1 MSSLRFHVR
10 ASLRAR
16 IFVVGRDVV
25 IHVIAQFRLKFVVGR
40 WKRRPDDIVVHD
52 VDRVRLELVWWFRAS
67 NLSPLRQIPSPWWRR
82 GISCP
87 MNFDDLA
94 SWWFSSALSPV
105 S

>member
-1 MSSLRFHVR
+1 MSSLRSHVR

-52 VDRVRLELVWWFRAS
+52 VDRVRLELDWWFRAMGVQSVAAPPNSVAGVAARHLVS
-67 NLSPLRQIPSPWWRR
+67 NEFR
-82 GISCP
+82 
-87 MNFDDLA
+87 
-94 SWWFSSALSPV
+94 
-105 S
+105 